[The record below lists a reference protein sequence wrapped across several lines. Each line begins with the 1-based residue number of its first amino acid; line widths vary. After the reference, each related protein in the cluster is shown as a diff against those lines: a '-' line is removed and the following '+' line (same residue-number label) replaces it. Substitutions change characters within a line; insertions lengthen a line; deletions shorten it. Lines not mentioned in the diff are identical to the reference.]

1 MKLIPVMAKLNFQQL
16 LLQSSGSHDPFT
28 AEETFLIISVENR
41 SKDQH
46 FYEMEIFCNFIMNA
60 SLLKQKE

>member
-1 MKLIPVMAKLNFQQL
+1 MYFISVMAKLNFQLL

-28 AEETFLIISVENR
+28 AKETFLIISVENR

-46 FYEMEIFCNFIMNA
+46 FYEMELFCNFIMDA
-60 SLLKQKE
+60 SLLKQE